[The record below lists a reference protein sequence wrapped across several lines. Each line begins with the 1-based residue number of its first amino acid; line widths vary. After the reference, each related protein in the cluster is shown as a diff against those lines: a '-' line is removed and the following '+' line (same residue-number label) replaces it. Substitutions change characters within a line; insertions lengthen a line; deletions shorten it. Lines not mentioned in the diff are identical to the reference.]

1 MGCLPKQRRSLLS
14 RLCVTATQS
23 CTTIPDIS
31 HDRGNATSS
40 RAHWSCVRPRP
51 SHKTSH
57 LTSREQ
63 TKKGA
68 AQHFAHYDQCSC
80 RGGGPFFVRA
90 CHWELS
96 EGEAACSSLP
106 CLLAR
111 QLRRMSNEVLTTLAT
126 PPAAAEA
133 TLTSTRR
140 ALSRSVKRTKRS

>member
-1 MGCLPKQRRSLLS
+1 MTEVTQPVREPTGVVYGLAPLTKPSFGS
-14 RLCVTATQS
+14 RQ
-23 CTTIPDIS
+23 
-31 HDRGNATSS
+31 
-40 RAHWSCVRPRP
+40 
-51 SHKTSH
+51 
-57 LTSREQ
+57 
-63 TKKGA
+63 KKGA